1 MPSTEMQNPLL
12 SEWAGALELPPF
24 EAIRPDHFR
33 PAFDR
38 ALADHRAEI
47 DAIAENPAPPDFE
60 NTIAALER
68 SGRRL
73 ERVAGVFFVLAGA
86 DTSDEIEAIER
97 DISPLLAR
105 HNNALYLNRALYSRI
120 ADLYDRRDTLSLDA
134 EQARVLERYH
144 TRFVRSGAALDKK
157 AQDRLAAINERLASV
172 GTQFGQNV
180 LADEKSFV
188 MVLEESDLAGLPDF
202 ARVAARA
209 AADERGHPGK
219 YVITLARSSIETFLQ
234 FSARRDLREKAFQAW
249 ISRGENGGATDN
261 RALIAEMVALRAER
275 AKLLGFANFADYRL
289 DDQMAKTP
297 QAARQLLDEVWGR
310 ALTKAAVERD
320 ALQAMI
326 AEEGGNFALAP
337 HDWRYYTEK
346 LRKARYDLDEAEIKP
361 YFQLDKMI
369 EAAFETA
376 RRLFGLSFKRV
387 DAALY
392 HPDARAWNVTD
403 AQGRHVALFIG
414 DYFARPSKH
423 SGAWMTSLRDQEK
436 LTGNIRPIVLNICN
450 FSKPAAGEPALLSFD
465 DARTLFHEF
474 GHALHGMLSDVTYP
488 LIAGTAVPSDFVE
501 LPSQLYEHW
510 LEVPEILQKYALHA
524 STGEPMPK
532 ALLDRLL
539 ATRTFNQGFAT
550 IEYTAC
556 ALVDLDLHSL
566 PDATALDVAAFE
578 RKDLERIAMPPEIV
592 MRHRLPHFQHLF
604 SGGGYAAGYYSYMW
618 SEVLDADAFAA
629 FEETGNAF
637 DPATAKR
644 LRDYV
649 YSAGNR
655 RDPADAYKAFRGR
668 LPTVDALLKKRG
680 LVEVHGA
687 VFNRLAGGCLLK
699 TGKPNDLA
707 QCGPSP
713 RCCGRAAC
721 GRRRGRAR
729 DPCRRRQCH
738 RSDARNGCVHR
749 GGLSAHEPH
758 WRRRFLAGP
767 GAVRPRA
774 GADGRRSGRRQG
786 DTAALS

>member
-12 SEWAGALELPPF
+12 AEWAGALELPPF
-24 EAIRPDHFR
+24 EAIRPAHFR

-47 DAIAENPAPPDFE
+47 DAIAENPAPASFE

-68 SGRRL
+68 SGRAL
-73 ERVAGVFFVLAGA
+73 ERVASVFFVLAGA

-120 ADLYDRRDTLSLDA
+120 ADLYDRRDALSLDA
-134 EQARVLERYH
+134 EQARVLERYR
-144 TRFVRSGAALDKK
+144 TRFVRSGAALERP
-157 AQDRLAAINERLASV
+157 AQDRLAAINERLASL

-180 LADEKSFV
+180 LADEKSFT
-188 MVLEESDLAGLPDF
+188 MVLEEGDLAGLPEF
-202 ARVAARA
+202 ARAAARA
-209 AADERGHPGK
+209 AADDRGHPGK
-219 YVITLARSSIETFLQ
+219 YAITLARSSIETFLQ
-234 FSARRDLREKAFQAW
+234 FASRRDLREKAFQAW
-249 ISRGENGGATDN
+249 IARGENGGTTDN
-261 RALIAEMVALRAER
+261 RALIGEMVALRAER

-310 ALTKAAVERD
+310 ALAKAAVERD

-337 HDWRYYTEK
+337 HDWRYYAEK

-369 EAAFETA
+369 EAAFEAA
-376 RRLFGLSFKRV
+376 RRLFGLSFKPV

-392 HPDARAWNVTD
+392 HSDARAWNVTD

-436 LTGNIRPIVLNICN
+436 LTGNIRPIVLNVCN
-450 FSKPAAGEPALLSFD
+450 FSKPVAGQPALLSFD

-488 LIAGTAVPSDFVE
+488 LLAGTAVPSDFVE

-510 LEVPEILQKYALHA
+510 LEVPEILRKYALHA
-524 STGEPMPK
+524 RTGEPMPK

-550 IEYTAC
+550 VEYTAC

-566 PDATALDVAAFE
+566 PDAKMLDVTAFE
-578 RKDLERIAMPPEIV
+578 RNDLERIAMPPEIV

-680 LVEVHGA
+680 LADVS
-687 VFNRLAGGCLLK
+687 
-699 TGKPNDLA
+699 T
-707 QCGPSP
+707 S
-713 RCCGRAAC
+713 
-721 GRRRGRAR
+721 AR
-729 DPCRRRQCH
+729 
-738 RSDARNGCVHR
+738 
-749 GGLSAHEPH
+749 
-758 WRRRFLAGP
+758 
-767 GAVRPRA
+767 
-774 GADGRRSGRRQG
+774 
-786 DTAALS
+786 

>member
-1 MPSTEMQNPLL
+1 MNSSRMPSADNENPLL

-24 EAIRPDHFR
+24 QAIKPGHFR

-38 ALADHRAEI
+38 ALAEHRAEI
-47 DAIAENPAPPDFE
+47 DAIAANPAPPDFE

-68 SGRRL
+68 GGRAL
-73 ERVAGVFFVLAGA
+73 ERVASVFFVLAGA
-86 DTSDEIEAIER
+86 DTSDEIEAVER
-97 DISPLLAR
+97 DVSPLLAR
-105 HNNALYLNRALYSRI
+105 HNNALYLNRALYARI
-120 ADLYDRRDTLSLDA
+120 ADLYTRRDALSLDA

-144 TRFVRSGAALDKK
+144 ARFVRSGAAVKK
-157 AQDRLAAINERLASV
+157 PAQDRLAAINERLASL

-180 LADEKSFV
+180 LSDEKSFV

-202 ARVAARA
+202 AMAAARA
-209 AADERGHPGK
+209 AADDRGHPGK
-219 YVITLARSSIETFLQ
+219 YVITLARSSVETFLQ
-234 FSARRDLREKAFQAW
+234 FSSRRDLREKAFQAW
-249 ISRGENGGATDN
+249 IARGENGGETDN
-261 RALIAEMVALRAER
+261 RTLIAEMVALRAER

-297 QAARQLLDEVWGR
+297 QAARKLLDEVWGK

-320 ALQAMI
+320 SLQAMI

-337 HDWRYYTEK
+337 HDWRYYAEK

-361 YFQLDKMI
+361 YFQLEKII

-376 RRLFGLSFKRV
+376 QRLFGLSFKRV

-392 HPDARAWNVTD
+392 HPDVRAWNVSD
-403 AQGRHVALFIG
+403 AKGNRVALFIG

-488 LIAGTAVPSDFVE
+488 LLAGTAVPSDFVE

-510 LEVPEILQKYALHA
+510 LEVPEVLQEYALHA
-524 STGEPMPK
+524 RTGQPMPK

-566 PDATALDVAAFE
+566 EDAQALDVTAFE
-578 RKDLERIAMPPEIV
+578 RKDLEHIAMPAEIV

-655 RDPADAYKAFRGR
+655 RDPEDAYKAFRGR

-680 LVEVHGA
+680 LVGVS
-687 VFNRLAGGCLLK
+687 
-699 TGKPNDLA
+699 T
-707 QCGPSP
+707 
-713 RCCGRAAC
+713 
-721 GRRRGRAR
+721 AR
-729 DPCRRRQCH
+729 
-738 RSDARNGCVHR
+738 
-749 GGLSAHEPH
+749 
-758 WRRRFLAGP
+758 
-767 GAVRPRA
+767 
-774 GADGRRSGRRQG
+774 
-786 DTAALS
+786 

>member
-12 SEWAGALELPPF
+12 AEWAGALELPPF
-24 EAIRPDHFR
+24 EAIRPGHFR

-47 DAIAENPAPPDFE
+47 DIIAENPTPADFE

-68 SGRRL
+68 SGRAL
-73 ERVAGVFFVLAGA
+73 ERVASVFFVLAGA

-120 ADLYDRRDTLSLDA
+120 ADLYDRRDTLALNA

-144 TRFVRSGAALDKK
+144 TRFVRSGAALEKK

-180 LADEKSFV
+180 LSDEKSFV

-202 ARVAARA
+202 ARA
-209 AADERGHPGK
+209 AAQAAAEERGHSGK
-219 YVITLARSSIETFLQ
+219 YVITLARSSVETFLQ

-249 ISRGENGGATDN
+249 IARGENGGATDN
-261 RALIAEMVALRAER
+261 RGLIAEMVALRAER
-275 AKLLGFANFADYRL
+275 ARLLGFANFADYRL

-297 QAARQLLDEVWGR
+297 QAVRELLDEVWDR
-310 ALTKAAVERD
+310 ALTKAAAERD

-346 LRKARYDLDEAEIKP
+346 LRKARYDLDETEIKP
-361 YFQLDKMI
+361 HFQLENMI

-376 RRLFGLSFKRV
+376 RRLFGLSFDRV

-403 AQGRHVALFIG
+403 AQGRHLALFIG

-436 LTGNIRPIVLNICN
+436 ITGNVRPIVLNVCN
-450 FSKPAAGEPALLSFD
+450 FSKPASGEAALLSFD

-524 STGEPMPK
+524 GTGEPLPK

-566 PDATALDVAAFE
+566 PNAAALDVAAFE

-629 FEETGNAF
+629 FEETGDAF

-668 LPTVDALLKKRG
+668 LPSIDALLKKRG
-680 LVEVHGA
+680 LG
-687 VFNRLAGGCLLK
+687 
-699 TGKPNDLA
+699 
-707 QCGPSP
+707 
-713 RCCGRAAC
+713 
-721 GRRRGRAR
+721 
-729 DPCRRRQCH
+729 
-738 RSDARNGCVHR
+738 DA
-749 GGLSAHEPH
+749 
-758 WRRRFLAGP
+758 
-767 GAVRPRA
+767 
-774 GADGRRSGRRQG
+774 
-786 DTAALS
+786 TASSR

>member
-1 MPSTEMQNPLL
+1 MKHPRMPSTEIQNPLL
-12 SEWAGALELPPF
+12 AEWAGALELPPF
-24 EAIRPDHFR
+24 EAIRPAHFR

-47 DAIAENPAPPDFE
+47 DAIAENPAPANFE

-68 SGRRL
+68 SGRAL
-73 ERVAGVFFVLAGA
+73 ERVASVFFVLAGA

-105 HNNALYLNRALYSRI
+105 HNNALYLSRALYSRI
-120 ADLYDRRDTLSLDA
+120 ADLYRRDVLSLDA

-144 TRFVRSGAALDKK
+144 TRFVRSGAALERP
-157 AQDRLAAINERLASV
+157 AQDRLAAINERLASL

-180 LADEKSFV
+180 LADEKSFT
-188 MVLEESDLAGLPDF
+188 MVLEEGDLVGLPDF
-202 ARVAARA
+202 ARAAA
-209 AADERGHPGK
+209 NAGADERGHPGK
-219 YVITLARSSIETFLQ
+219 YAITLARSSIETFLQ
-234 FSARRDLREKAFQAW
+234 FASRRDLREKAFQAW
-249 ISRGENGGATDN
+249 IARGENGGTTDN
-261 RALIAEMVALRAER
+261 RALIGEMVALRAER

-289 DDQMAKTP
+289 DEQMAKTP

-310 ALTKAAVERD
+310 ALAKAAVERD

-337 HDWRYYTEK
+337 HDWRYYAEK

-376 RRLFGLSFKRV
+376 RRLFGLSFKPV

-392 HPDARAWNVTD
+392 HSDARAWNVTD
-403 AQGRHVALFIG
+403 ALGRHVALFIG

-436 LTGNIRPIVLNICN
+436 LTGNIRPIVLNVCN
-450 FSKPAAGEPALLSFD
+450 FSKPAAGQPALLSFD

-488 LIAGTAVPSDFVE
+488 LLAGTGVPSDFVE

-524 STGEPMPK
+524 LTGEPMPK

-550 IEYTAC
+550 VEYTAC

-566 PDATALDVAAFE
+566 PDAKVLDVTAFE
-578 RKDLERIAMPPEIV
+578 RNDLERIAMPPEIV

-629 FEETGNAF
+629 FEETGNPF

-668 LPTVDALLKKRG
+668 LPTVDALLRKRG
-680 LVEVHGA
+680 LVEV
-687 VFNRLAGGCLLK
+687 
-699 TGKPNDLA
+699 
-707 QCGPSP
+707 
-713 RCCGRAAC
+713 
-721 GRRRGRAR
+721 
-729 DPCRRRQCH
+729 
-738 RSDARNGCVHR
+738 
-749 GGLSAHEPH
+749 
-758 WRRRFLAGP
+758 
-767 GAVRPRA
+767 
-774 GADGRRSGRRQG
+774 
-786 DTAALS
+786 TAP